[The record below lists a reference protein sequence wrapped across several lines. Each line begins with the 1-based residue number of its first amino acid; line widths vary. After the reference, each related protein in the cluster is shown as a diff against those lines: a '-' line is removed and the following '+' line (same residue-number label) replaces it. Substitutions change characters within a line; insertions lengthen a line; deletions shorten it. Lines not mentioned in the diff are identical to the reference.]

1 MLMNEDS
8 GPKYKNGSDFLEILL
23 YIHVTASL
31 RVSKMLN
38 KLFMYKYIEKVTIG
52 WHVIKTSCILC
63 VYIFSLISYSVVK
76 TQIFVAYLLNTPE
89 IKMLRMLYVFPVLE
103 RTTRIHVLKSRQ
115 KYL

>member
-76 TQIFVAYLLNTPE
+76 TQIFVAYLLNMPE